1 MLLLATM
8 GLVLG
13 LATPASAHTALA
25 GMTPA
30 NGSSVT
36 TAPTEVVLTFDEAVE
51 DLGAAVV
58 VTAPSGARVDSGKA
72 VVDGA
77 RVSEQLTALTENG
90 RYTVA
95 FRVVADDGHPV
106 TGTQTFDLAA
116 TGPSPSG
123 SGSSVVSSP
132 TTASSSPGLPAP
144 GVSSSQASASGD
156 GTSPIGPMVAGALVM
171 LVAASVLV
179 VVAWRRG
186 RS

>member
-1 MLLLATM
+1 MMLLAT
-8 GLVLG
+8 LG
-13 LATPASAHTALA
+13 LAVGLSAPASAHTALA

-30 NGSSVT
+30 NGSIVT

-77 RVSEQLTALTENG
+77 RVSEQPTALTENG

-95 FRVVADDGHPV
+95 YRVVADDGHPV

-123 SGSSVVSSP
+123 GASSVASSP
-132 TTASSSPGLPAP
+132 ATSSSPGLPAP
-144 GVSSSQASASGD
+144 GVSSSAAAAGE
-156 GTSPIGPMVAGALVM
+156 GTSSIGPVVAGALVV
-171 LVAASVLV
+171 LVVGVVLV
-179 VVAWRRG
+179 VVARRRG

>member
-1 MLLLATM
+1 MMLLATL
-8 GLVLG
+8 GLVIG
-13 LATPASAHTALA
+13 LSAPASAHTALA

-77 RVSEQLTALTENG
+77 RVSEHLTALTENG

-116 TGPSPSG
+116 TGPTSSG
-123 SGSSVVSSP
+123 SASSAGSSP
-132 TTASSSPGLPAP
+132 ATSSSPGLPAP
-144 GVSSSQASASGD
+144 GVSSSAAAAGE
-156 GTSPIGPMVAGALVM
+156 GTSPTGPIVAGALVM
-171 LVAASVLV
+171 LAAGVVLV
-179 VVAWRRG
+179 VVAWRRR